1 MQYGILTVMAE
12 AFGAAHAFQARKR
25 RNNSMQMV
33 TKTVA
38 AMAQTV
44 FCADLQ
50 DNIELQS
57 RLMQSVLDAET
68 ETAAF
73 IEQFGLQEL
82 NLAAVRTCKLQFL
95 EWNQKLLLQIQKIQS
110 YGYHLDEIAKAVQLE
125 ILTLSK
131 ELPLL
136 K

>member
-1 MQYGILTVMAE
+1 MQLEECMGWTL
-12 AFGAAHAFQARKR
+12 
-25 RNNSMQMV
+25 QMV

-50 DNIELQS
+50 DNIGLQS
-57 RLMQSVLDAET
+57 RLMQSVLDAEA
-68 ETAAF
+68 ETAVF
-73 IEQFGLQEL
+73 MFGLQEL

-110 YGYHLDEIAKAVQLE
+110 YGYHLEEIEQAVQLE

>member
-1 MQYGILTVMAE
+1 MQLEECMGWTL
-12 AFGAAHAFQARKR
+12 
-25 RNNSMQMV
+25 QMV

-50 DNIELQS
+50 DNIGLQS
-57 RLMQSVLDAET
+57 RLMQSVLDAEA
-68 ETAAF
+68 ETAVF
-73 IEQFGLQEL
+73 IDQFGLQEL

-95 EWNQKLLLQIQKIQS
+95 EWNQKLLLHIQKIQS

>member
-1 MQYGILTVMAE
+1 MQLEECMGWTL
-12 AFGAAHAFQARKR
+12 
-25 RNNSMQMV
+25 QMV
-33 TKTVA
+33 TKAVA

-50 DNIELQS
+50 DNIELQI
-57 RLMQSVLDAET
+57 RLMQSVLDAEA
-68 ETAAF
+68 ETAVF
-73 IEQFGLQEL
+73 IDQFGLQEL

-95 EWNQKLLLQIQKIQS
+95 EWNQKLLLHIQKIQS

>member
-1 MQYGILTVMAE
+1 MQLEECMGWTL
-12 AFGAAHAFQARKR
+12 
-25 RNNSMQMV
+25 QMV

-50 DNIELQS
+50 DNIELQI
-57 RLMQSVLDAET
+57 RLMQSVLDAEA
-68 ETAAF
+68 ETAVF
-73 IEQFGLQEL
+73 IDQFGLQEL

>member
-12 AFGAAHAFQARKR
+12 AFGAAHTFQARKR

-57 RLMQSVLDAET
+57 RLMQSVLEAEA

-110 YGYHLDEIAKAVQLE
+110 YGYHLEEIEQAVQLE

>member
-1 MQYGILTVMAE
+1 MYGLDTANGYKNRCCNGTDGFLCRL
-12 AFGAAHAFQARKR
+12 A
-25 RNNSMQMV
+25 
-33 TKTVA
+33 
-38 AMAQTV
+38 
-44 FCADLQ
+44 
-50 DNIELQS
+50 IELQS
-57 RLMQSVLDAET
+57 RLMQSVLEAET

-110 YGYHLDEIAKAVQLE
+110 YGYHLEQIEQAVQLE

>member
-1 MQYGILTVMAE
+1 
-12 AFGAAHAFQARKR
+12 
-25 RNNSMQMV
+25 
-33 TKTVA
+33 
-38 AMAQTV
+38 
-44 FCADLQ
+44 
-50 DNIELQS
+50 
-57 RLMQSVLDAET
+57 MQSVLEAEA

-82 NLAAVRTCKLQFL
+82 
-95 EWNQKLLLQIQKIQS
+95 NQKLLLQIQKIQS

>member
-1 MQYGILTVMAE
+1 MQLEECMGWTL
-12 AFGAAHAFQARKR
+12 
-25 RNNSMQMV
+25 QMV

-57 RLMQSVLDAET
+57 RLMQSLLEAET
-68 ETAAF
+68 AVF
-73 IEQFGLQEL
+73 IDQFGLQEL

-95 EWNQKLLLQIQKIQS
+95 EWNQKLLLHIQKIQS
-110 YGYHLDEIAKAVQLE
+110 YGYHLDEICEAVQLE

>member
-1 MQYGILTVMAE
+1 MQLEECMGWTL
-12 AFGAAHAFQARKR
+12 
-25 RNNSMQMV
+25 QMV

-57 RLMQSVLDAET
+57 RLMQSVLDAEA
-68 ETAAF
+68 ETAVF
-73 IEQFGLQEL
+73 IDQFGLQEL

-95 EWNQKLLLQIQKIQS
+95 EKLLLQIQKIQS
-110 YGYHLDEIAKAVQLE
+110 YGYHLEEIEQAVQLE

>member
-1 MQYGILTVMAE
+1 MQLEECMGWTL
-12 AFGAAHAFQARKR
+12 
-25 RNNSMQMV
+25 QMV

-95 EWNQKLLLQIQKIQS
+95 EWNQKYKKS
-110 YGYHLDEIAKAVQLE
+110 SHTAT
-125 ILTLSK
+125 ILTRLNKPYNWRSSRLAK
-131 ELPLL
+131 NYHC
-136 K
+136 